1 MHILKISVFVLGIA
15 SLMTQCKP
23 KESNNSPENPAD
35 IELLPSDASAEF
47 PNAGIASM
55 DYQKGQFTYQ
65 ITGDYKLGEQ
75 TSDAPQKMCANSAQ
89 GQHIH
94 LIVDDKPYEAK
105 YDSSFHYLISDGIHY
120 ILSFLSRSYH
130 ESIKTTQASVVL
142 KATIQDS
149 SFKKVEPVNDPM
161 LFYSRPKGS
170 YIGED
175 AKNIMLDFYLV
186 NCKLGEQYK
195 VKAEVAGKEFTID
208 KWQAYYLKNLPMGE
222 HTLKLTLVDSSG
234 NPVNTPLNPVSRT
247 FVLQA
252 QPGQ

>member
-1 MHILKISVFVLGIA
+1 MYISKISIYAMGCALI
-15 SLMTQCKP
+15 LTQCKQ
-23 KESNNSPENPAD
+23 KDSNNSTENTPD
-35 IELLPSDASAEF
+35 IELQAFEASAEF

-75 TSDAPQKMCANSAQ
+75 TPDAPQKMCANSAQ

-94 LIVDDKPYEAK
+94 LLVNDKPYEAK
-105 YDSSFHYLISDGIHY
+105 YDSSFHFIIPDGEHY

-130 ESIKTTQASVVL
+130 ESIKTTQASVLV

-149 SFKKVEPVNDPM
+149 SFKKVEPVSNPM

-186 NCKLGEQYK
+186 NCTLGEQYK
-195 VKAEVAGKEFTID
+195 VKAEVAGKEFIID

-222 HTLKLTLVDSSG
+222 HTLKLTLVDTSG
-234 NPVNTPLNPVSRT
+234 NPVNTPLNPVSRN